1 MLIPNSNIFYQ
12 PNLERKLSNNLLE
25 DNIIGS
31 NYFRPNQFSMNYFW
45 QIVEDNSVI
54 TNISIKS
61 SKFLIDKIGID
72 LKSSIQLIYDVF
84 GMMIEVLFF
93 WYIIVDVIKLFVF
106 FQENYILVLP
116 HLVKI
121 CEICEN
127 REQFIWIKNS
137 MTSLQATVPIE
148 DTLSHQVCL
157 FLCN

>member
-61 SKFLIDKIGID
+61 SRFLIEKIGID

-84 GMMIEVLFF
+84 GMMI
-93 WYIIVDVIKLFVF
+93 DD
-106 FQENYILVLP
+106 NYILVLP

-137 MTSLQATVPIE
+137 MTSLQEKVPIE
-148 DTLSHQVCL
+148 DTLSHQVTFFFKVSPFAL
-157 FLCN
+157 FRLC